1 MSHPVTTFDPAE
13 DAVLPED
20 GDLGATNPEESPVCG
35 NCVDVNCFG
44 CEPDDLEVRDWAK
57 HYDTCPERATLYAE
71 ACARTSTGSEGVSYK
86 NYLPFVVEKH
96 MESCALIL
104 IPPTAMPLNE
114 SPFGEPISTYTQE
127 QAVED
132 GVLVKVER
140 PDLHGF
146 DRPVHVT
153 SAVYAILETPNAG
166 ETEADV
172 TVRMV
177 GLLGA
182 ARFAVASGDGQFAKF
197 AHRIAGV
204 ETDYFAVVDG
214 DGVTVMLPSD
224 Y

>member
-1 MSHPVTTFDPAE
+1 
-13 DAVLPED
+13 
-20 GDLGATNPEESPVCG
+20 
-35 NCVDVNCFG
+35 
-44 CEPDDLEVRDWAK
+44 
-57 HYDTCPERATLYAE
+57 
-71 ACARTSTGSEGVSYK
+71 
-86 NYLPFVVEKH
+86 
-96 MESCALIL
+96 
-104 IPPTAMPLNE
+104 MPLNE

-132 GVLVKVER
+132 GMLVKVENSY
-140 PDLHGF
+140 LHGF

-182 ARFAVASGDGQFAKF
+182 ARFAVASSSDGQFAKF
-197 AHRIAGV
+197 THRISGV
-204 ETDYFAVVDG
+204 ETSYFAVADG
-214 DGVTVMLPSD
+214 NGVTVMLPSD